1 MAQEQILSEF
11 ARQQSTL
18 ETLAAR
24 LDADLRDQLAAAGI
38 PVQFVASRTKRV
50 DSLHRKLARPDKTY
64 AQLWD
69 VTDLVGLRIATWFE
83 DAIEDVARLIER
95 TYAVDF
101 THSTDKSRWADTA
114 RFGYRSVHYVCSLP
128 DGPSPDF
135 RFEIQVRTALQHA
148 WAEVEHDLGYKADA
162 VPAPI
167 RRRFSRVASLLEV
180 ADLEFVEIRRALEA
194 YQRTVGE
201 ALGRDDAL
209 PLDELSVAALAKSD
223 TVAALDT
230 ALAGEL
236 GVPLGTSLY
245 FPRYLMRLLRLG
257 GLATTADVRH
267 ALDAHGP
274 ALVRLGKPYL
284 TFARRRWGLTLDA
297 VERGYSLFFLAHA
310 KVLETPERTL
320 SKVARLTVIYE
331 QLDGLDEKLAHEL
344 ASALVAALS

>member
-11 ARQQSTL
+11 AKAQSTL
-18 ETLAAR
+18 EALAQR
-24 LDADLRDQLAAAGI
+24 LDGELRGHLATAGI
-38 PVQFVASRTKRV
+38 PVQFVASRLKRV
-50 DSLHRKLARPDKTY
+50 DSLQRKLARPDKTY
-64 AQLWD
+64 EQLWD

-95 TYAVDF
+95 TYKVDF
-101 THSTDKSRWADTA
+101 THSTDKSRFVDSA

-194 YQRTVGE
+194 YQRTVSE
-201 ALGRDDAL
+201 AVGRDDAL
-209 PLDELSVAALAKSD
+209 PLDELSVGALAKSEPV
-223 TVAALDT
+223 TALDT
-230 ALAGEL
+230 ALAAEL
-236 GVPLGTSLY
+236 GVPLGSTPY
-245 FPRYLMRLLRLG
+245 FPRYLMRLLHLS
-257 GLATTADVRH
+257 GLETTADVRR
-267 ALDAHGP
+267 ALETHGP
-274 ALVRLGKPYL
+274 TLVRLGRPYL
-284 TFARRRWGLTLDA
+284 TFARRRWGLALEA

-310 KVLETPERTL
+310 RVLETPERTL
-320 SKVARLTVIYE
+320 SKVARLTVMYQ